1 MTGINFAVA
10 DIVRDDRDY
19 DNWLTTVTEASARLD
34 DLQTTV
40 TEVRD
45 LCESGGVDSEGILK
59 VLERHGV

>member
-10 DIVRDDRDY
+10 DMGCNDRDY
-19 DNWLTTVTEASARLD
+19 WLTTLTGASARLD

-40 TEVRD
+40 TEVRY
-45 LCESGGVDSEGILK
+45 LCESGGVDSEQILK